1 MEPQSFESSPGRDGA
16 HSAGAQSPGPLV
28 ERAEI
33 VRASLGLA
41 LYAAAFG
48 LSFGA
53 VAVASGL
60 SVAQAMTLSFV
71 LFSGASQFAFVGVAA
86 TGSPLAAIPAAL
98 LLGVRNT
105 FYGVTIAQILR
116 PRGARRV
123 MAAHLSIDETA
134 AMAAAQRSTRA
145 KRYAFWASGVAMFVL
160 WNVGSLAGA
169 LLGSVLDT
177 ATFGLDA
184 AAPAAFLA
192 LLWPALRTARA
203 RWVAA
208 GSIALALVLIPLV
221 PPGVP
226 VLAAV
231 VVAVAAGW
239 REARGANRAGAREQ
253 TGADEQAGVQ
263 EQAGAQEQTG
273 VQEQAGVHTEF
284 EAHEE
289 EGER

>member
-1 MEPQSFESSPGRDGA
+1 MGAGSPGAEGTGA
-16 HSAGAQSPGPLV
+16 GPLV

-48 LSFGA
+48 MSFGA
-53 VAVASGL
+53 VSVASGL
-60 SVAQAMTLSFV
+60 SVPQTVLLSTV

-86 TGSPLAAIPAAL
+86 TGSPFAAIPAAL

-116 PRGARRV
+116 PKGWRRLL
-123 MAAHLSIDETA
+123 AGHFSIDETA
-134 AMAAAQRSTRA
+134 AMAASQRSLRA
-145 KRYAFWASGVAMFVL
+145 KRYAFWASALAMYVL
-160 WNVGSLAGA
+160 WNAGTLAGA
-169 LLGSVLDT
+169 LLGSLLDT

-192 LLWPALRTARA
+192 LLWPALATARA
-203 RWVAA
+203 RLVAA
-208 GSIALALVLIPLV
+208 GSAVLALVLIPLV

-231 VVAVAAGW
+231 LVAVVAGVTESRTRAADG
-239 REARGANRAGAREQ
+239 RAVSDGR
-253 TGADEQAGVQ
+253 Q
-263 EQAGAQEQTG
+263 EQ
-273 VQEQAGVHTEF
+273 
-284 EAHEE
+284 
-289 EGER
+289 R

>member
-1 MEPQSFESSPGRDGA
+1 MSSEAMSLIYGLPSGYDVLRPRYRPSPDVGSGTSSSGNFGAVRPGCENRGVEPQSFESSPGRDGA

-60 SVAQAMTLSFV
+60 SVAQAMTLSLV

-116 PRGARRV
+116 PRGWRRV
-123 MAAHLSIDETA
+123 LAAHFSIDETA

-145 KRYAFWASGVAMFVL
+145 KRFARSEEHTSELQSRGHLVCR
-160 WNVGSLAGA
+160 
-169 LLGSVLDT
+169 LLLEKKKS
-177 ATFGLDA
+177 
-184 AAPAAFLA
+184 
-192 LLWPALRTARA
+192 
-203 RWVAA
+203 
-208 GSIALALVLIPLV
+208 
-221 PPGVP
+221 
-226 VLAAV
+226 
-231 VVAVAAGW
+231 
-239 REARGANRAGAREQ
+239 
-253 TGADEQAGVQ
+253 
-263 EQAGAQEQTG
+263 
-273 VQEQAGVHTEF
+273 
-284 EAHEE
+284 
-289 EGER
+289 

>member
-1 MEPQSFESSPGRDGA
+1 MQHSQAEGPFAKEP
-16 HSAGAQSPGPLV
+16 GAQASGPLV

-33 VRASLGLA
+33 IRAALGLA

-60 SVAQAMTLSFV
+60 SVPQAIVLSLV

-86 TGSPLAAIPAAL
+86 TGSPFAAIPAAL

-116 PRGARRV
+116 PRGWRRV
-123 MAAHLSIDETA
+123 LAAHFSIDETA

-145 KRYAFWASGVAMFVL
+145 KRYAFWASGAAMFML

-192 LLWPALRTARA
+192 LLWPALRTARG

-208 GSIALALVLIPLV
+208 GSVVLALVLIPLV
-221 PPGVP
+221 PAGVP

-231 VVAVAAGW
+231 LVAVAAGW
-239 REARGANRAGAREQ
+239 HEVRGSEAGAAHGE
-253 TGADEQAGVQ
+253 GAA
-263 EQAGAQEQTG
+263 AP
-273 VQEQAGVHTEF
+273 
-284 EAHEE
+284 
-289 EGER
+289 EGPLGGQGSGSPESPGSGDPQQPRRPGKDDR

>member
-1 MEPQSFESSPGRDGA
+1 MHESQTHGPGARA
-16 HSAGAQSPGPLV
+16 ESAGLGGAAGQLDPREPLV

-33 VRASLGLA
+33 VRAAIALA
-41 LYAAAFG
+41 IYAAAFG

-53 VAVASGL
+53 VSVASGL
-60 SVAQAMTLSFV
+60 SVAQTMLLSAV
-71 LFSGASQFAFVGVAA
+71 LFSGASQFAFVGVVAS
-86 TGSPLAAIPAAL
+86 GSPFAAIPAAL

-116 PRGARRV
+116 PKGWRRFLSG
-123 MAAHLSIDETA
+123 HLSIDETA
-134 AMAAAQRSTRA
+134 AMTIAQRSPRA
-145 KRYAFWASGVAMFVL
+145 KRFAFWASGAAMFLL
-160 WNVGSLAGA
+160 WNAGSAAGA

-208 GSIALALVLIPLV
+208 GSVALALVLIPLV

-231 VVAVAAGW
+231 AIAVLAGLAEVRKDKAHHGEGAAP
-239 REARGANRAGAREQ
+239 AS
-253 TGADEQAGVQ
+253 TGEEPG
-263 EQAGAQEQTG
+263 
-273 VQEQAGVHTEF
+273 TES
-284 EAHEE
+284 
-289 EGER
+289 GGGLR